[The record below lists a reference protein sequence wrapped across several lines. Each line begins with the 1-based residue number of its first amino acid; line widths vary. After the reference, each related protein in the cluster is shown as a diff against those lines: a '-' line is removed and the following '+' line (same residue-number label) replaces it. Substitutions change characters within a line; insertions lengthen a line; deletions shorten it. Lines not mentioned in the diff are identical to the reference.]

1 MEHSMDTNPIDSL
14 DPRELGLELARARKS
29 ASLTQEEAAKLLE
42 VARTTITA
50 IEKGERKI
58 RPGEIIKLARAYGR
72 QVSDFV
78 RPRPAVEPFHKRVQF
93 RGPSARTE
101 QDDEVVAP
109 YITQFEELCR
119 DYLELEQITGSPLK
133 RRYPPETPVPS
144 SHLASHAEA
153 LAQEERNRLGLG
165 DGPLASLRDVLEQ
178 EVGLRLFF
186 IKMPAKFS
194 AMYVYS
200 EPLGGCMAINS
211 DHPEERRRWSMAHD
225 YAHFLSNRYKT
236 VVSMSSAE
244 GHNRFRREPDSE
256 KFADLFPLYFLMPT
270 AGLMRRVAEMRQGSP
285 GAKEASKESLRI
297 SDLFRLAH
305 RYGVSPQALV
315 RHLEDLRELPAGTW
329 EQLRSRVAIREAQE
343 RLGLGEIPG
352 RSDVLPVRYRQ
363 LAFHAHDEA
372 LISEA
377 QLAQFLRVEG
387 RLEARALWMESAAHP
402 RAEGGR
408 KHQLQVETSG

>member
-1 MEHSMDTNPIDSL
+1 MDTNPIDSL

-29 ASLTQEEAAKLLE
+29 ASLTQEEAAKLIE

-58 RPGEIIKLARAYGR
+58 RAGELIKLARAYGR

-78 RPRPAVEPFHKRVQF
+78 RPRPSIEPFHKRVHF
-93 RGPSARTE
+93 RGPFSRTE

-109 YITQFEELCR
+109 YITRFEELCR
-119 DYLELEQITGSPLK
+119 DYLELEQITGSTLK
-133 RRYPPETPVPS
+133 RRYPAETPVPS

-178 EVGLRLFF
+178 EVGLRVFF
-186 IKMPAKFS
+186 IKMPAAFS

-200 EPLGGCMAINS
+200 EPLGGCVAINS
-211 DHPEERRRWSMAHD
+211 DHPEERRRWSMAHEH
-225 YAHFLSNRYKT
+225 AHFLTNRYKT
-236 VVSMSSAE
+236 VVSIERPS
-244 GHNRFRREPDSE
+244 RFRREPDSE

-270 AGLMRRVAEMRQGSP
+270 AGLLRRVAEMRQG
-285 GAKEASKESLRI
+285 AKDNSKESLRI

-329 EQLRSRVAIREAQE
+329 DQLRNRVAIREAQE

-352 RSDVLPVRYRQ
+352 RADVLPVRYRQ
-363 LAFHAHDEA
+363 LAFHAYDEG

-387 RLEARALWMESAAHP
+387 RLEARALWMGDASHLSAGEEQEHHLQA
-402 RAEGGR
+402 RA
-408 KHQLQVETSG
+408 SG